1 MLRGDKKTV
10 NAIREQIAGLKTDMF
25 EQSAQAG
32 IDGARNARQRIRERK
47 KQELLEIEM
56 FKANLTSANLSPMLV
71 AKLSDLVSPGNTEIP
86 NSYMIKSKLSAKDDM
101 RIKDLLRQTHF

>member
-1 MLRGDKKTV
+1 
-10 NAIREQIAGLKTDMF
+10 
-25 EQSAQAG
+25 
-32 IDGARNARQRIRERK
+32 
-47 KQELLEIEM
+47 M

-101 RIKDLLRQTHF
+101 RIKDLLR